1 MTLDELRAHLDRPPP
16 NDLRRSWRDWYAA
29 DGRYL
34 GVSSGRTGPDVTTVA
49 TQPCACPT
57 CLGKPRQAAVNASGP
72 AETVVLGMD
81 GGSPF

>member
-29 DGRYL
+29 DGTYL
-34 GVSSGRTGPDVTTVA
+34 GQRSGRTGPDVATVA
-49 TQPCACPT
+49 TQPCTCPT
-57 CLGKPRQAAVNASGP
+57 CHGKPRQGPSLPSGH
-72 AETVVLGMD
+72 AQAVVLGAD